1 MFILIFNSVTMAR
14 NPTSKYKVFVLPS
27 PVFYTTRL
35 ILSFHYYSIPLVVPP
50 SQKKCIPRLIQ
61 SLHSIPF
68 VRWCFRHDLLLQK
81 CLPICGPTI
90 SFLSVRTNDEHLFP
104 LSTPLLINSF
114 LCYFVLSSVHSF
126 IQYLTQ
132 SNSFCLQR
140 RSVLFRNMVWC
151 GDGQEQSDEK

>member
-1 MFILIFNSVTMAR
+1 MYPWQEILR
-14 NPTSKYKVFVLPS
+14 LPS
-27 PVFYTTRL
+27 TKY
-35 ILSFHYYSIPLVVPP
+35 LSSHRQSSTLQDLYYLSITIASLWWCLRHELLLK
-50 SQKKCIPRLIQ
+50 KKCIPRLIQ

-104 LSTPLLINSF
+104 LSTPLLVNSF